1 MLEYSPE
8 SIAGLLISHRQK
20 PVVQKKGNGLFT
32 EFWGRFK
39 KIKYFCKL
47 SVIYSETENPHI
59 LDYKYRKPATSCL
72 LGIAAFRFDF
82 LLFYKKEYIHQE
94 GIS

>member
-1 MLEYSPE
+1 MVL
-8 SIAGLLISHRQK
+8 
-20 PVVQKKGNGLFT
+20 QKKGNGLFT

-59 LDYKYRKPATSCL
+59 LDYKYRKPAKNRL
-72 LGIAAFRFDF
+72 LGLVAPCFDF
-82 LLFYKKEYIHQE
+82 LLFNKKEYIHKE

>member
-1 MLEYSPE
+1 MDEYFCE
-8 SIAGLLISHRQK
+8 SIAGLKARQRQK
-20 PVVQKKGNGLFT
+20 PVMQKKGNGLFT

-59 LDYKYRKPATSCL
+59 LDYKYRKPATNCL

-82 LLFYKKEYIHQE
+82 RLFYKKEYIHQE
-94 GIS
+94 GLS